1 MAKSVDPPRLSPV
14 YNMCRAIRTRRRET
28 NSLMMFYVFLL
39 KSSCT
44 LFIEG
49 GASDAIVEAHGGGML
64 TVQSILGKTRLLG
77 CGFHDS
83 SPSLKRLV
91 NKIEKEKACLHN
103 RLLATRRNQFIINQ
117 FFFWPYHPI
126 LYSFGFHF
134 RARAR
139 NSRRSQSI
147 ESSSIQSCRLHV
159 RDRVA
164 R

>member
-1 MAKSVDPPRLSPV
+1 
-14 YNMCRAIRTRRRET
+14 
-28 NSLMMFYVFLL
+28 MMFYVFLL

-103 RLLATRRNQFIINQ
+103 RLLATRRSQFIINQ
-117 FFFWPYHPI
+117 FFF
-126 LYSFGFHF
+126 
-134 RARAR
+134 
-139 NSRRSQSI
+139 
-147 ESSSIQSCRLHV
+147 
-159 RDRVA
+159 
-164 R
+164 